1 MATLLP
7 AVRANIQWLGA
18 SGSVTY
24 SGCHRRSSEEVTAV
38 NAAVTSLCATLGAA
52 SDAVI
57 TGYTA
62 TWSLWVT
69 DVWPTGGVT
78 HNYGATLIFGT
89 SIADEYVMIDI
100 VGVPTSYIVDGMI
113 DITNADIAA
122 IGENIISSGYCNPFG
137 TMATELLAAVPTLTP

>member
-7 AVRANIQWLGA
+7 AVRANIEWLDTT
-18 SGSVTY
+18 GSVTY
-24 SGCHRRSSEEVTAV
+24 SGCHRHSSEEVTAV
-38 NAAVTSLCATLGAA
+38 NAAVTSLCATLSTV

-57 TGYTA
+57 AGYTA
-62 TWSLWVT
+62 TWSMWISDT
-69 DVWPTGGVT
+69 WPIGGVT
-78 HNYGATLIFGT
+78 HNHGITLIFGT
-89 SIADEYVMIDI
+89 SIADEYVMVDI

-137 TMATELLAAVPTLTP
+137 TLATELLAAVPTLTP